1 MNDDKT
7 SIDTDDSEILAK
19 FRSLLNKYQN
29 QGNIIAS
36 PNSQITS
43 VSTLPD
49 DHTAPVLANKIPVL
63 TEAVILHPAVIQ
75 PQPKRL
81 TPIRQILDAA
91 LADANIEMDALD
103 RKALTKALEI
113 RLVDQTK

>member
-36 PNSQITS
+36 PNSLVTP

-49 DHTAPVLANKIPVL
+49 DHTAPVFANKIPVL

-91 LADANIEMDALD
+91 LADALIEMDVLD
-103 RKALTKALEI
+103 RKALANALEA
-113 RLVDQTK
+113 RLANQIK

>member
-1 MNDDKT
+1 MNDEKT
-7 SIDTDDSEILAK
+7 SIDTDDSEIVEK
-19 FRSLLNKYQN
+19 FRSWLNKYQN

-36 PNSQITS
+36 PNSLITS

-63 TEAVILHPAVIQ
+63 TEAVILHPAVIH